1 MYHQLLSV
9 ASDILNITNPLHA
22 SIVKKLLSS
31 FHRFFEKLWPDL
43 QCMTYS
49 FLGQLINTSLLAH
62 STSFPCMDDL
72 RSLLESNMSTKSVYE
87 KTDDRLK
94 NFIDASTK
102 ITNTTHAKNRSEV
115 SKSKREYQLY
125 NIVENMLAARNQR
138 CVTPPGL
145 SQMILVYIFGGRS
158 KLICDLFAKQGAKG
172 CYTTVTQKILL
183 KSEKKQ
189 SESLSRRY

>member
-1 MYHQLLSV
+1 
-9 ASDILNITNPLHA
+9 
-22 SIVKKLLSS
+22 
-31 FHRFFEKLWPDL
+31 
-43 QCMTYS
+43 
-49 FLGQLINTSLLAH
+49 
-62 STSFPCMDDL
+62 MDDL

-125 NIVENMLAARNQR
+125 NIVENMLAARNQS

-145 SQMILVYIFGGRS
+145 SKMILVYIFGGRS
-158 KLICDLFAKQGAKG
+158 K
-172 CYTTVTQKILL
+172 
-183 KSEKKQ
+183 
-189 SESLSRRY
+189 